1 MSLDAETFWRLFRTK
16 RGALYRALIETYPM
30 MPPHYV
36 MYFVDSFADLEGNP
50 RAMSYVESDLGSAAR
65 SLELIDGLVSGGA
78 LQVAGA
84 RCLDIG
90 CSNGSLLRALQ
101 DRGAGACVG
110 VDVSQQ
116 RLISA
121 RKVCLGRQV
130 DFLQLDA
137 AVDRL
142 QGTFDLI
149 FCLDVLE
156 HVADGQGLIA
166 RAAEALA
173 PGGTMY
179 VSLHNARHPGV
190 VLSEPHYGVPGYS
203 FAALRDF
210 QDVALASVVEA
221 VWTST

>member
-1 MSLDAETFWRLFRTK
+1 
-16 RGALYRALIETYPM
+16 
-30 MPPHYV
+30 
-36 MYFVDSFADLEGNP
+36 
-50 RAMSYVESDLGSAAR
+50 MSYVESDLGSAAR

-142 QGTFDLI
+142 PGTFDLI

-173 PGGTMY
+173 PA
-179 VSLHNARHPGV
+179 ARCTCRPQCPAPWCGV
-190 VLSEPHYGVPGYS
+190 VRT
-203 FAALRDF
+203 ALRRAWLQF
-210 QDVALASVVEA
+210 RRPA
-221 VWTST
+221 